1 VTGLCPLCRQDGSL
15 EGHHPTGRIHGRP
28 IHPKFLFRICGPCN
42 RSQNDLWRMARV
54 DAEEP
59 SVEIIQRRLTM
70 WLATW
75 DRPLDAHQYRILV
88 EVMADIADRIE
99 MAA

>member
-1 VTGLCPLCRQDGSL
+1 M
-15 EGHHPTGRIHGRP
+15 
-28 IHPKFLFRICGPCN
+28 FRICGPCN
-42 RSQNDLWRMARV
+42 RAQNDLWRMAGV

-59 SVEIIQRRLTM
+59 TVEIIQRRLTM

-75 DRPLDAHQYRILV
+75 DRPLDTHQCRALV